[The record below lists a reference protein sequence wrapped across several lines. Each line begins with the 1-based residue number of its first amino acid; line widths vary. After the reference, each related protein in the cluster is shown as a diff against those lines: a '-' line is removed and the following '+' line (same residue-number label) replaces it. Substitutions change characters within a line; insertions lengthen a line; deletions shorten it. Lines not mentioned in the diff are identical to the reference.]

1 MADISETLAAR
12 SDQLNA
18 SDLSGGP
25 ITVTVESVD
34 VLKGSEQPVHIHLV
48 GMKGRPY
55 KPSLG
60 MRRVIA
66 QGWGPNSDTYA
77 GKSMTLYRNPEVT
90 WAGEKIGGIEVSHMS
105 HLEGPLTTSVRI
117 NRKSAKPHVVQPLTV
132 TPPRDWSAEIAAADM
147 DGLRALW
154 SVAPDEHKP
163 AITEKVNALKES
175 GADA

>member
-1 MADISETLAAR
+1 MADISETLVAK

-25 ITVTVESVD
+25 ITATVESVD
-34 VLKGSEQPVHIHLV
+34 VLKGNDQPVHIHLV

-55 KPSLG
+55 KPSKG

-66 QGWGPNSDTYA
+66 EVWGPNSDAYV

-105 HLEGPLTTSVRI
+105 HLDGPLATSVRL

-132 TPPRDWSAEIAAADM
+132 EQPRDWPAEIAAADM

-154 SVAPDEHKP
+154 SAAPDAHKP
-163 AITEKVNALKES
+163 AITEKVSALKES